1 MCKFISFKSLL
12 RLCLDS
18 LSSCLLKR
26 VIFIICRGGMEMS
39 NQILIF
45 IGIVAVV
52 AAIGVTLVVTHERN
66 DNFENTRQFAR

>member
-1 MCKFISFKSLL
+1 
-12 RLCLDS
+12 
-18 LSSCLLKR
+18 
-26 VIFIICRGGMEMS
+26 MEMS

-52 AAIGVTLVVTHERN
+52 AAIGVALVVTHERN

>member
-1 MCKFISFKSLL
+1 MCEFISFKSLL
-12 RLCLDS
+12 RLCRNS
-18 LSSCLLKR
+18 LSSRPLNR
-26 VIFIICRGGMEMS
+26 VIFRICLGEMEMS